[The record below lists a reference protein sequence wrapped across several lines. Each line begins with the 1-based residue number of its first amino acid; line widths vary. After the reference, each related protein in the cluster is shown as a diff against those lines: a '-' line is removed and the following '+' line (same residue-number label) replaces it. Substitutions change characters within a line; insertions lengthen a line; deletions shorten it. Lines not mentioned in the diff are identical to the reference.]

1 MSRFKDP
8 VPAQSSPD
16 GILQLRY
23 RICGAPPEQGVSRF
37 KDPVPAQTA
46 LRLNRELCKIF
57 IVNFSQHLV
66 MAQKPF
72 SDILCQVLKSPINA
86 IKSRNFKV
94 DFINESAYNK
104 TSGA

>member
-1 MSRFKDP
+1 MDRLAAIGATRVDRVPRF
-8 VPAQSSPD
+8 A
-16 GILQLRY
+16 
-23 RICGAPPEQGVSRF
+23 APYQHM
-37 KDPVPAQTA
+37 
-46 LRLNRELCKIF
+46 LCKIF